1 MFGIGWTELL
11 IVGVVALIFL
21 GEDKFPEFVKVALR
35 AFRDFRGY
43 WDEIKGQVENEVR
56 RPLERELKP
65 LQRELTNMTRND
77 PNSYKLTEAPSVKPP
92 AETPKG
98 EYSNTSPD
106 MGTPHE
112 TAATVESAA
121 AASVESAAAPLEP
134 GEPTGTV
141 NAEDAKVMQAGAMP
155 YSGGGPGARPEPAPA
170 AEDTP
175 AAPQVAPS
183 IADDDEP
190 APPSRID

>member
-1 MFGIGWTELL
+1 MFGIGWTELI

-35 AFRDFRGY
+35 AFKDFRGY

-77 PNSYKLTEAPSVKPP
+77 PNSYKLTEVPSVKPP
-92 AETPKG
+92 AADAAG
-98 EYSNTSPD
+98 EFSNTSPD

-112 TAATVESAA
+112 
-121 AASVESAAAPLEP
+121 ASVSTDFPETAREP
-134 GEPTGTV
+134 DEPSGSIHSD
-141 NAEDAKVMQAGAMP
+141 DAKVMQSGAMP
-155 YSGGGPGARPEPAPA
+155 YAGGGPGARTEAESSTQEPGPAP
-170 AEDTP
+170 ES
-175 AAPQVAPS
+175 APRQEETVS
-183 IADDDEP
+183 HDDDEP
-190 APPSRID
+190 VAPSRID